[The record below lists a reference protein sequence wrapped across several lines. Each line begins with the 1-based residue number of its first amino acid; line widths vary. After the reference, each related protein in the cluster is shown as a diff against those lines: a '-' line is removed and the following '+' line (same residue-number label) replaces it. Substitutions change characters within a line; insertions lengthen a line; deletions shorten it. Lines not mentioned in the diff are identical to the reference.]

1 MTLYTPF
8 GSVFTFGNCTL
19 SLTDGVL
26 FGLIIGLCLCLS
38 VYRRRSLFQKFC
50 YLLLYSYVGALVALT
65 IPLILPAGWDLSSQ
79 GTADALNHIQWIPFV
94 SSWEIFKNCVMI
106 DYYREFW
113 RLVGGNLLLLAPLGI
128 LIPAIHQRFGTLQMF
143 LTALFTS
150 LGIEFLQFMGNVLSG
165 SIRRTVEI
173 DDVIFNVIG
182 CMIAYAVYRIVHQAF
197 RGKGRR

>member
-113 RLVGGNLLLLAPLGI
+113 RLVGGNLLL
-128 LIPAIHQRFGTLQMF
+128 R
-143 LTALFTS
+143 LFDVFANLLNRCHVCKTPFQ
-150 LGIEFLQFMGNVLSG
+150 IVLSRNSSAPG
-165 SIRRTVEI
+165 P
-173 DDVIFNVIG
+173 
-182 CMIAYAVYRIVHQAF
+182 
-197 RGKGRR
+197 

>member
-79 GTADALNHIQWIPFV
+79 GTADASQSYSVDSVCFFLGNFQKLCH
-94 SSWEIFKNCVMI
+94 
-106 DYYREFW
+106 D
-113 RLVGGNLLLLAPLGI
+113 RLLSGI
-128 LIPAIHQRFGTLQMF
+128 LEISGRKSSPSCPFGNFNSRNSSTVWN
-143 LTALFTS
+143 S
-150 LGIEFLQFMGNVLSG
+150 PDVSYR
-165 SIRRTVEI
+165 SIY
-173 DDVIFNVIG
+173 FPWN
-182 CMIAYAVYRIVHQAF
+182 
-197 RGKGRR
+197 